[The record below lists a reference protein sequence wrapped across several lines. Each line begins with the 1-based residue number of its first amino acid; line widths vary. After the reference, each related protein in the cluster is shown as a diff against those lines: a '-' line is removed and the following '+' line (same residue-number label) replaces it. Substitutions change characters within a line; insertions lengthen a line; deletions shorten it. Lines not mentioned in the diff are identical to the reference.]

1 MAKDYYKILGVERNA
16 TKEEIK
22 KAYKQLAK
30 KYHPDLNK
38 SPESEQKFKEINE
51 AAAVLGDDAKR
62 SQYDQFGDADAFKRA
77 SGSGFS
83 GFDFGSFR
91 DFAGFD
97 FGDIFDQFFSG
108 GMNGARRRSR
118 RGANIRVDIEITLEE
133 AAEGTTKTLSI
144 PREETCPQCDG
155 SGAASPGDIKT
166 CPECQG
172 AGGSSRGMRGE
183 GGAGEEGAGPGDL
196 YVIIH
201 VREHDTF
208 ERRGD
213 DLYVKAEVP

>member
-1 MAKDYYKILGVERNA
+1 MAKDYYKILSVERNA

-108 GMNGARRRSR
+108 GQGGAPTSAWTSRSRSR
-118 RGANIRVDIEITLEE
+118 R
-133 AAEGTTKTLSI
+133 
-144 PREETCPQCDG
+144 PRKARPRRYQSRARRHARNATAQAPPPQAT
-155 SGAASPGDIKT
+155 SKRAPNARARGAA
-166 CPECQG
+166 G
-172 AGGSSRGMRGE
+172 APSSLLSAFFPPPQRAAPAAAGARPLNGSARSAM
-183 GGAGEEGAGPGDL
+183 APAW
-196 YVIIH
+196 
-201 VREHDTF
+201 
-208 ERRGD
+208 
-213 DLYVKAEVP
+213 